1 MDGHDKLKPFGIC
14 IYGAIDSWSHK
25 VLKLHVVTNNNNP
38 QRAGVQFLQ
47 TVEQMGVCPQKVT
60 TDKGSETGDI
70 ATFQITFLHL
80 IGRLEHLFT
89 TSQHNQRIESLW
101 GQLMKQKN
109 ITICDSIICAIF
121 KELYD
126 PGQPIHKVV
135 FLHLLICLV
144 QHILDSFILE
154 HNFTRIA
161 KSKYTLVPTGVA
173 PEVCH
178 YAPEKYK
185 GTEGGIEVPKEVVQ
199 NMIAH
204 YYPDEETLFQITPP
218 IFAAKVSNII
228 AQLGVI
234 ESEISLSNVWSV
246 LTQVVERLESM
257 HVDID
262 EFPVGV
268 LNPDGEYEEY
278 DRLNRFQV
286 DGTGGGERVIN

>member
-1 MDGHDKLKPFGIC
+1 LYDVPGPNFIWAMDGHDKLKPFGIC
-14 IYGAIDSWSHK
+14 IYGAIDSWSCQ
-25 VLKLHVVTNNNNP
+25 VLKLHVATNNNDP

-47 TVEQMGVCPQKVT
+47 IVEQMGVCPQKVT

-80 IGRLEHLFT
+80 IGRLEWDEAEKRHLFT

-101 GQLMKQKN
+101 GQVMKQKN
-109 ITICDSIICAIF
+109 ITICDSIICAIVE
-121 KELYD
+121 ELYD
-126 PGQPIHKVV
+126 PGQPIHK
-135 FLHLLICLV
+135 HLQHHSFSFIFICLV

-199 NMIAH
+199 NLIAH
-204 YYPDEETLFQITPP
+204 YYPDEETLFQITP
-218 IFAAKVSNII
+218 
-228 AQLGVI
+228 
-234 ESEISLSNVWSV
+234 
-246 LTQVVERLESM
+246 
-257 HVDID
+257 
-262 EFPVGV
+262 
-268 LNPDGEYEEY
+268 
-278 DRLNRFQV
+278 
-286 DGTGGGERVIN
+286 